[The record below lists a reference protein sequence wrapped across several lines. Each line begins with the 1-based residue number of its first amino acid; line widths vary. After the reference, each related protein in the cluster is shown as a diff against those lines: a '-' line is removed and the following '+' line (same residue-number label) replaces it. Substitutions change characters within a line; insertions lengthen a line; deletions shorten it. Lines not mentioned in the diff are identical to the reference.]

1 MEQVIVKNLNQL
13 KNQVTAGMFIE
24 SNNKL
29 HGTNKRRL
37 ILKKNTVSI
46 ISKEIIGDDVNK
58 NCSPGWRYNVKID
71 KNGKEY
77 VEYYTYY
84 QKAKNMRF
92 RENGDIEFLAYDEK
106 RNYGEPLRV
115 PSLDFE
121 VGDPWLVVKIFKN

>member
-46 ISKEIIGDDVNK
+46 ISKEYIEESSQYYRNRKYDEEG
-58 NCSPGWRYNVKID
+58 RM
-71 KNGKEY
+71 Y
-77 VEYYTYY
+77 VEYFTDFG
-84 QKAKNMRF
+84 KARDVRF
-92 RENGDIEFLAYDEK
+92 RENGDIEFLAHEVDSHGHK
-106 RNYGEPLRV
+106 V
-115 PSLDFE
+115 MDPSPDFKK
-121 VGDPWLVVKIFKN
+121 GDVWLTVRIFKN